1 LKENLEIEKRYI
13 LKNDISYENLLEYLQ
28 NNNCQI
34 LVKKVIVGNDYFF
47 DDNKFT
53 LYNQKG
59 YLKISNFIIDNKL
72 KKSEVVLK
80 FGDGQD
86 NFRRKEILL
95 ESNNGSFID
104 FNTDE
109 SYDKFLLIINTYL
122 KKKIKNLYNFSSINF
137 KRVKYIIQYFNLKI
151 EMPFDDRIYFNN
163 LNKTSIKERIME
175 IELINNKEE
184 NVQEFIDLTN
194 CINNDFKNSLLF
206 TKDSKLDRLIKLLK
220 INSNPV

>member
-1 LKENLEIEKRYI
+1 LKENIEIEKRYI
-13 LKNDISYENLLEYLQ
+13 LKNDLSYESLLEYLR

-34 LVKKVIVGNDYFF
+34 LAKKVIIGNNYFF

-53 LYNQKG
+53 LYNQRG
-59 YLKISNFIIDNKL
+59 YLKVSNFVIDKKL

-86 NFRRKEILL
+86 NLQRKEITL
-95 ESNNGSFID
+95 ESNNGSFVD

-109 SYDKFLLIINTYL
+109 SYDKYLSIINTYL

-137 KRVKYIIQYFNLKI
+137 KQVKYIIQHFDLKI
-151 EMPFDDRIYFNN
+151 EMPFDDRVYFNN

-175 IELINNKEE
+175 IELLSSKNKY
-184 NVQEFIDLTN
+184 QEFIDFTN
-194 CINNDFKNSLLF
+194 SVNNDFKNSMLF
-206 TKDSKLDRLIKLLK
+206 TADSKLDRLIKLLK
-220 INSNPV
+220 IKTNPI